1 MVAVE
6 LAADEPFFV
15 EWAARTPQQRRS
27 VARARLLGQ
36 ELGLPWPLPV
46 PVLSV
51 VGSKGKGTAVAHAV
65 SALAAAGL
73 RVGSVTSPPF
83 RANTERIRVAGGALE
98 APEYLQL
105 SQRVAGALA
114 RLVPSASEY
123 LAPTGVFTVAGVQH
137 LLSLGV
143 QALVLEEGLGGRSD
157 EISLFPP
164 DVVVATPIF
173 AEHLGI
179 IGNTVAEVASD
190 LLGICGPSTR
200 VLVSTA
206 QSAQIRALLPT
217 APQLHYLSEVEP
229 PFVERVPGLAAA
241 NAQAGSVAAQAIA
254 SQCGRLLTPAAVEFA
269 ADRVQLPGRLSAHPG
284 TTARPGLWIL
294 DAAIDPVGVRAAV
307 RHSRAAVGQPRLVL
321 ACFPDSKDSAAC
333 FTTLSTELPGVTVL
347 PVAAGSHL
355 QFTRS
360 GQNVQAADVALAA
373 AQGHPGP
380 VLCLG
385 TMSFIGQATE
395 FLDVQTTQWWDS

>member
-6 LAADEPFFV
+6 LAADEPFFA
-15 EWAARTPQQRRS
+15 EWAARAPQQRRS

-36 ELGLPWPLPV
+36 ELGLSWPLPV

-51 VGSKGKGTAVAHAV
+51 VGSKGKGTAVAHAA

-73 RVGSVTSPPF
+73 QVGAVTSPPF
-83 RANTERIRVAGGALE
+83 RANTERIRVAGRALE
-98 APEYLQL
+98 AAEYHQL
-105 SQRVAGALA
+105 SQWVAGALA
-114 RLVPSASEY
+114 RLAPSASEY
-123 LAPTGVFTVAGVQH
+123 LAPTGVFTVAGVAH

-157 EISLFPP
+157 EISLFPAE
-164 DVVVATPIF
+164 VVVATPIF

-179 IGNTVAEVASD
+179 IGDSVAEVAAD
-190 LLGICGPSTR
+190 LLGVCGPTTR
-200 VLVSTA
+200 LLVSTA
-206 QSAQIRALLPT
+206 QSQQVRELLPT
-217 APQLHYLSEVEP
+217 GPQLRYLPEIEP
-229 PFVERVPGLAAA
+229 LFAERVPGLAAA

-254 SQCGRLLTPAAVEFA
+254 AQCDRLLPSAALAFA
-269 ADRVQLPGRLSAHPG
+269 AGRVQLPGRLSAHPG
-284 TTARPGLWIL
+284 TAARPGLWVL

-307 RHSRAAVGQPRLVL
+307 RHSSAALGPPQLVL

-333 FTTLSTELPGVTVL
+333 FTTLSAESPGVTVL
-347 PVAAGSHL
+347 PVATGSHL

-360 GQNVQAADVALAA
+360 GQNVQAAEVALAA

-395 FLDVQTTQWWDS
+395 FLDVQTTRWWD